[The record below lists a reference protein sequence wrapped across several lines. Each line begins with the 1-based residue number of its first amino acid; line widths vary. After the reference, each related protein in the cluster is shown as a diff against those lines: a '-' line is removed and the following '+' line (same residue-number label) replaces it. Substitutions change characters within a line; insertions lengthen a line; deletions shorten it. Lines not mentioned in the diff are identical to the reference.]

1 MVGNFAGSHFT
12 SSDLT
17 CFSMHFQEGIIPLLK
32 NLGMK
37 YRVILFLLSVILLL
51 AFAGCRSTLL
61 PEKPVESYQQF
72 SYEPKPSLINL
83 PIEMRVPELETFLN
97 KQLTGLIYDDNSLD
111 NNGGDNLM
119 VKAWKRD
126 NIKLNFD
133 KGQFIYN
140 VPLKLWIKAG
150 WKVEQFGISL
160 SDYREMNAEIAL
172 DFHTTVLVN
181 KDWSI
186 TTKTVSDGYKWLSK
200 PVLKLGPIDLPITF
214 IADLIIK
221 YNMETIS
228 SAIDEGMK
236 SSLDLRTNA
245 QQAWVDIQK
254 PMLLDK
260 QYKLWLRIIPKSIS
274 AVPITGSKGI
284 IRHISSI
291 QAVTE
296 CFIGKQP
303 PSKINDVLP
312 DLVPASKLSDSFL
325 INLTSYVSYDYID
338 SLSKALL
345 INTSYKFG
353 KRSITIT
360 GVNVYGGDNK
370 LIVETD
376 VTGSLTG
383 KLFFAGK
390 PVYRAADSS
399 IVINDLEFHLK
410 TRNLLLKSAS
420 WLANGGIERII
431 EKKMTYPIGSSL
443 RETYDL
449 IQQNI
454 KHYEITDG
462 FYLNGQLVK
471 MDVQQPV
478 LTRESI
484 IAPVSVEG
492 KVIIGLQNK

>member
-1 MVGNFAGSHFT
+1 MP
-12 SSDLT
+12 D
-17 CFSMHFQEGIIPLLK
+17 
-32 NLGMK
+32 
-37 YRVILFLLSVILLL
+37 
-51 AFAGCRSTLL
+51 
-61 PEKPVESYQQF
+61 KPVESYQQF
-72 SYEPKPSLINL
+72 KYEPKPSLINL
-83 PIEMRVPELETFLN
+83 PIEMKVPELETFLN

-119 VKAWKRD
+119 VKAWKKD
-126 NIKLNFD
+126 NIKLTFD

-160 SDYREMNAEIAL
+160 SDYREVNAEIAL
-172 DFHTTVLVN
+172 DFHTSVSVN
-181 KDWSI
+181 KDWSV

-221 YNMETIS
+221 YNIETIS

-236 SSLDLRTNA
+236 TSLDLKTNA
-245 QQAWVDIQK
+245 QKAWVEIQK
-254 PMLLDK
+254 PMLLNE
-260 QYKLWLRIIPKSIS
+260 QYKLWLRVTPKAIS
-274 AVPITGSKGI
+274 AVPVSGNKDV

-296 CFIGKQP
+296 CFTGKQP
-303 PSKINDVLP
+303 PYKINTVLP
-312 DLVPASKLSDSFL
+312 DLTPATKLNDNFL
-325 INLTSYVSYDYID
+325 INVTSYIPYDYID

-353 KRSITIT
+353 NKSITIT
-360 GVNVYGGDNK
+360 GVNVYGGEDK
-370 LIVETD
+370 LIVETE
-376 VTGSLTG
+376 VTGSLNG
-383 KLFFAGK
+383 KLYFSGK
-390 PVYRAADSS
+390 PVYRVSDSN
-399 IVINDLEFHLK
+399 IVVSNLEFHLK
-410 TRNLLLKSAS
+410 TRNILLKSAS

-431 EKKMTYPIGSSL
+431 EKKMTYPIGSNL

-454 KHYEITDG
+454 KHYEIAEG
-462 FYLNGQLVK
+462 FYLSGQLAR

-484 IAPVSVEG
+484 IEPLAFEG
-492 KVIIGLQNK
+492 KVVVGLQNK